1 MSKNLIKKVHQSFNF
16 IGDNNIEENLESYKS
31 YMKYTTREMAFSK
44 FCVKKIPFKDIL
56 NFIKDIRRFC
66 ELTNNTK
73 DKFFKKDIVYKDIDV
88 STAKNLIIGLK
99 NGIEKPGFFFN
110 HRLRKAKRAISDKV
124 TINKRILETLYDC
137 DLALE
142 YSNLVELKENTKN
155 SWDLLMSGNTLIDK
169 AISDKK
175 SFKQL
180 YSYTDQMEYLLN
192 WYEREKKS
200 FLYKIENA
208 GFQRLN
214 INKTEG
220 QPIYIDEI
228 NQIFDFIPIL
238 KELIAIGKV
247 GVEYRKIDKKCI
259 NYLEKIENII
269 RKNSSLSNEIKN
281 AIEKEDVEAYIVHL
295 FEDRKLKKTSV
306 NTILSALKSLYK
318 ELESN
323 GLKNPVKYIKLFKVN
338 RNIENVLKVSI
349 DDIRKIIG
357 LYKIDSE
364 KKYRNITILYTLFY
378 TGMRSKELLTLQFK
392 HFLRR
397 EDEYFFKLVQTKSGK
412 DVYKPIHK
420 SLVKKLEEYRSY
432 LMNMYSLDS
441 KDLDEH
447 YIFATS
453 VSNNTPLSYRSLNVI
468 IQDMGKLI
476 EKDIS
481 PHNIRHAIAT
491 ELSLNGA
498 DILEIRDFLGHS
510 DTKVTEVYI
519 NARSVL
525 EKKVLE
531 KLPEINLDEG

>member
-1 MSKNLIKKVHQSFNF
+1 MQ
-16 IGDNNIEENLESYKS
+16 D
-31 YMKYTTREMAFSK
+31 
-44 FCVKKIPFKDIL
+44 
-56 NFIKDIRRFC
+56 
-66 ELTNNTK
+66 
-73 DKFFKKDIVYKDIDV
+73 
-88 STAKNLIIGLK
+88 
-99 NGIEKPGFFFN
+99 
-110 HRLRKAKRAISDKV
+110 
-124 TINKRILETLYDC
+124 
-137 DLALE
+137 
-142 YSNLVELKENTKN
+142 
-155 SWDLLMSGNTLIDK
+155 
-169 AISDKK
+169 
-175 SFKQL
+175 
-180 YSYTDQMEYLLN
+180 
-192 WYEREKKS
+192 
-200 FLYKIENA
+200 
-208 GFQRLN
+208 
-214 INKTEG
+214 
-220 QPIYIDEI
+220 
-228 NQIFDFIPIL
+228 
-238 KELIAIGKV
+238 
-247 GVEYRKIDKKCI
+247 
-259 NYLEKIENII
+259 
-269 RKNSSLSNEIKN
+269 
-281 AIEKEDVEAYIVHL
+281 IEKEDVEAYIVHL

-432 LMNMYSLDS
+432 LINMYSLDS

-531 KLPEINLDEG
+531 KLPEINLDEE